1 MANQLKRSR
10 ELGSYFLCNDYH
22 IDWAYSFLVSFRE
35 WNPTMPLTLIPFD
48 DWTNN
53 LVTLQKRFAFDI
65 LQSDLFPELE
75 MFALELFGKPSGLM
89 RKLAGFWGFYDHF
102 FYLDTDIVITSD
114 LMQLGQQ
121 IRESGN
127 DLVYFD
133 SDIEAV
139 YRPGLLREQMI
150 REYQTKAF
158 NTGNWL
164 SRRGLFSLE
173 QLKTLAC
180 QAQPVKEGMV
190 CLFDQPFLNYCCDR
204 ARVKSAQFSDLMN
217 AYYCSTWYRDIRAQ
231 KVQGRWIQGT
241 GEQAGRQLCMIH
253 FAGQSPFPSP
263 RMENYDLYLINRM
276 KFRGFFATLM
286 WNVRAHLRVSKIH
299 PIYLKCKYILRR
311 LAAPVLRKH
320 R

>member
-1 MANQLKRSR
+1 MANQVKRPR
-10 ELGSYFLCNDYH
+10 ELGSYFLCNDLH

-48 DWTNN
+48 DRTNE

-75 MFALELFGKPSGLM
+75 MFALELFGKPSGVM
-89 RKLAGFWGFYDHF
+89 RKLAAFWGFYDHF

-133 SDIEAV
+133 SDIEWV
-139 YRPGLLREQMI
+139 YHPGSLREQMI
-150 REYQTKAF
+150 SEYQTKAF
-158 NTGNWL
+158 NAGNWF

-173 QLKTLAC
+173 QLKTLAG
-180 QAQPVKEGMV
+180 QAQAVKEGMV
-190 CLFDQPFLNYCCDR
+190 CAFEQTFLNYCCDR
-204 ARVKSAQFSDLMN
+204 ARVKSALFSDLMKE
-217 AYYCSTWYRDIRAQ
+217 YYFSTWYRNIRAQ
-231 KVQGRWIQGT
+231 KVQGSWIQGT

-253 FAGQSPFPSP
+253 FAGQPLSP

-276 KFRGFFATLM
+276 KLRGFFATVM
-286 WNVRAHLRVSKIH
+286 WNVRAHVRVSKIH

-311 LAAPVLRKH
+311 LAAPVLGKH
-320 R
+320 P